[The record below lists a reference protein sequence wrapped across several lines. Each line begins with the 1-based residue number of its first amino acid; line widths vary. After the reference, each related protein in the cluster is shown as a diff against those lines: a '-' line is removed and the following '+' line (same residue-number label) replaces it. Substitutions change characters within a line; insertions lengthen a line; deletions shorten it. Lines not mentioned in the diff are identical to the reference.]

1 MSRFFNREISLKEL
15 SSISEICSFDNK
27 KMKFSAISDG
37 NVGGESTICAY
48 VKGKK
53 PLIVE
58 NQLVI
63 ASQPIEG
70 YNVIISD
77 NPKKLLNQIIVEI
90 KDIVGFKEDYIGKT
104 NFNNVVVGRNCVIED
119 NVFIGAGTRIEHNV
133 VLHSGTYIGEG
144 CIVRSG
150 SIIGGEGYGFSKE
163 EDGTLVRENFLGD
176 VIIGNNVE
184 IGYGCAIVRGLIND
198 TIISDGTK
206 LDNLVHIAHDCNIGR
221 NTTITAG
228 VSLCGHV
235 SIGENSRLAPNS
247 TVKQRIHIGKNCTI
261 GLGAV
266 VLKNVPDGDVMIG
279 NPALSLT
286 RKRR

>member
-1 MSRFFNREISLKEL
+1 MSRFFNRVVSLNEL
-15 SSISEICSFDNK
+15 TSISEMGSFDNK
-27 KMKFSAISDG
+27 KMKFSSISDG
-37 NVGGESTICAY
+37 NVGGELTICAY

-53 PLIVE
+53 PLIVD

-70 YNVIISD
+70 YDVIISD
-77 NPKKLLNQIIVEI
+77 NPKKLLNKIILEI
-90 KDIVGFKEDYIGKT
+90 KNIVGFKESYVGKT
-104 NFNNVVVGRNCVIED
+104 NFNNVIVGKNCVIED
-119 NVFIGAGTRIEHNV
+119 NVFIGDGTKIEHNV

-144 CIVRSG
+144 CIIRSG

-163 EDGTLVRENFLGD
+163 EDGTLVREIFLGD

-184 IGYGCAIVRGLIND
+184 IGYGCAIVRGVIND
-198 TIISDGTK
+198 TIISDGAK

-221 NTTITAG
+221 NATITAG

-235 SIGENSRLAPNS
+235 SIGDNSRLAPNS
-247 TVKQRIHIGKNCTI
+247 TVKQRIHIGKDCTI

-266 VLKNVPDGDVMIG
+266 VLKDVPDGDVMMG

>member
-1 MSRFFNREISLKEL
+1 MSRFFNRELNLNEL
-15 SSISEICSFDNK
+15 YSISEICSFDNK
-27 KMKFSAISDG
+27 EMKFSSISDG
-37 NVGGESTICAY
+37 NIGGESTICAY

-63 ASQPIEG
+63 ASQPIDG
-70 YNVIISD
+70 YKVIISD
-77 NPKKLLNQIIVEI
+77 NPKKLLNQIISEI
-90 KDIVGFKEDYIGKT
+90 KNIVGFKENYIGKT
-104 NFNNVVVGRNCVIED
+104 NFNNISIGKNCVIED
-119 NVFIGAGTRIEHNV
+119 NVFIGDGTKIEHNV

-144 CIVRSG
+144 CIIRSG

-163 EDGTLVRENFLGD
+163 EDGTLVREIFLGD

-184 IGYGCAIVRGLIND
+184 IGYGCAIVRGIIND
-198 TIISDGTK
+198 TIISDGAK

-228 VSLCGHV
+228 VSLCGYV

-247 TVKQRIHIGKNCTI
+247 TVKQRVHVGKDCTI

>member
-1 MSRFFNREISLKEL
+1 MSRFFNRVVSLNEL
-15 SSISEICSFDNK
+15 TSISKMGSFDNK

-53 PLIVE
+53 PLIVD
-58 NQLVI
+58 NQMVI

-70 YNVIISD
+70 YSVIISD
-77 NPKKLLNQIIVEI
+77 SPKKLLNKIILEI
-90 KDIVGFKEDYIGKT
+90 KDIVGFKESYVGKT
-104 NFNNVVVGRNCVIED
+104 NFNNVIVGKNCVIED
-119 NVFIGAGTRIEHNV
+119 NVFIGDGTKIEHNV

-144 CIVRSG
+144 CIIRSG

-163 EDGTLVRENFLGD
+163 EDGTLVRELFLGD

-184 IGYGCAIVRGLIND
+184 IGYGCAIVRGVIND
-198 TIISDGTK
+198 TIISDGAK

-221 NTTITAG
+221 NATITAG

-247 TVKQRIHIGKNCTI
+247 TVKQRIHIGKDCTI

-266 VLKNVPDGDVMIG
+266 VLKDVPDGDVMMG